1 MECLGSPLN
10 EQMPIS
16 RFAALIHSL
25 SNRHGVVAMVLAAV
39 LVSSNAPAFAQSE
52 PPKKIDIGNLPAA
65 MVDEV
70 VVPVPSEVFSVLDK
84 LGSPNWH
91 EILRSDKTA
100 TPKER
105 TQQALLLGTVIAEGF
120 IAVEAQDSQEVKK
133 IGNSVLKLAGA
144 IGVQSHV
151 KARSSAIIES
161 ANDKDWN
168 KVRRELD
175 GALQDV
181 KAAMIELDDEQL
193 AQLVSLGGWLRGTEA
208 LTSIVRKS
216 YTKDSAELLNQPA
229 LLEFFERRL
238 NGLDTKLKSD
248 PLVAKIHTSLPKIR
262 PFLGN
267 GQDDI
272 GPKAVEEIH
281 TITSDL
287 VKLVSPRES

>member
-1 MECLGSPLN
+1 
-10 EQMPIS
+10 MPNS
-16 RFAALIHSL
+16 RFAALIHPL
-25 SNRHGVVAMVLAAV
+25 FNRPGAVAAALAAV
-39 LVSSNAPAFAQSE
+39 LLSLNAPAFAQSE
-52 PPKKIDIGNLPAA
+52 PPKKIDIGSLSAA
-65 MVDEV
+65 TLVDEV

-91 EILRSDKTA
+91 EILRSDKTN
-100 TPKER
+100 TPRER

-133 IGNSVLKLAGA
+133 IGNNVLKLAAA
-144 IGVQSHV
+144 IGVERHV

-181 KAAMIELDDEQL
+181 KAAMIELEDEQL

-208 LTSIVRKS
+208 LTAIVRKS
-216 YTKDSAELLNQPA
+216 YTRDSAELLNQPA
-229 LLEFFERRL
+229 LLDFFERRL
-238 NGLDTKLKSD
+238 NGLDSKLRSD

-262 PFLGN
+262 PHLGD
-267 GQDDI
+267 GQADI

-287 VKLVSPRES
+287 VKLVNARES